1 MTPEPPS
8 EFDRDEVI
16 VCMVIA
22 VCLGNAMISVIY
34 RVLGKSRV
42 SLAMN
47 LKRPWTAED
56 DRRLLELRATGRSSR
71 SIGVVLK
78 RSSKAVD
85 GRLRILRRRDR
96 DDASADPD
104 VAP

>member
-34 RVLGKSRV
+34 RVLG
-42 SLAMN
+42 N
-47 LKRPWTAED
+47 
-56 DRRLLELRATGRSSR
+56 
-71 SIGVVLK
+71 
-78 RSSKAVD
+78 
-85 GRLRILRRRDR
+85 
-96 DDASADPD
+96 
-104 VAP
+104 